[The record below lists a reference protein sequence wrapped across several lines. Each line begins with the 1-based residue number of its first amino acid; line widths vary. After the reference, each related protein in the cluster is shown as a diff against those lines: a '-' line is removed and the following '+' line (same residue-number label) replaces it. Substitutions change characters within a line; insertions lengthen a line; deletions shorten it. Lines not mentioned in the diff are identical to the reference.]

1 MARAVRLKLFADLID
16 LPSGNWNE
24 LVPPRNGQNLTV
36 SKGKTLMNTDQF
48 NQYDAQYLH
57 QQVAKELGITADELK
72 TWMIND
78 IERVTEGGK
87 DVGHMV
93 VFRESTPPEILDKL
107 QHRQSQFTAMT
118 GVIPRDQS

>member
-1 MARAVRLKLFADLID
+1 
-16 LPSGNWNE
+16 
-24 LVPPRNGQNLTV
+24 
-36 SKGKTLMNTDQF
+36 MNNDQF
-48 NQYDAQYLH
+48 GQDDVQRLH
-57 QQVAKELGITADELK
+57 QRVAQELGITPDELK

-93 VFRESTPPEILDKL
+93 VFRESTPSDILDKL

-118 GVIPRDQS
+118 GVIQLD